1 MPVAAL
7 RLATA
12 LAAAALLLPAVA
24 RAGQPPAGELEVPAF
39 LSALDDLAGRV
50 EAAGT
55 PGELATVARDVPP
68 AWTVRAGADRFS
80 VDTSPVADALAAADD
95 ATWPAARARAVAR
108 LAALRAEAAPL
119 AVAGPLPPAHLRGA
133 LTEIL
138 AAPEFRG
145 RQRYA
150 GLLAIADRV
159 KRWLNSWLPEFAPA
173 RGTVMPILRY
183 ASWIVAAIAFVLMA
197 WLTWRLLRGVSR
209 DAAIRPTAS
218 RGREPIDARAWAARA
233 RAAAS
238 AGDAREAVR
247 CAYHAVLHRLD
258 EDGAW
263 TIAEDRTPREYLRL
277 LPPADR
283 RQPAVSFVARLFEGT
298 WYGGADPGLDDAR
311 TAVRH
316 LSDIGCDAQAD
327 PAI

>member
-1 MPVAAL
+1 MPLAVL
-7 RLATA
+7 RLAVA
-12 LAAAALLLPAVA
+12 LVAAVLLPAGV
-24 RAGQPPAGELEVPAF
+24 RADRPPADLDVPAF
-39 LSALDDLAGRV
+39 LSRLDDLSGRAG
-50 EAAGT
+50 AAGS
-55 PGELATVARDVPP
+55 PADLAALARDVPP
-68 AWTVRAGADRFS
+68 AWTVRAGADRFT
-80 VDTSPVADALAAADD
+80 VDAAPVAAALAAAD
-95 ATWPAARARAVAR
+95 AETWLDARARAVAR

-119 AVAGPLPPAHLRGA
+119 AVAGSPPPAHIRGA

-150 GLLAIADRV
+150 NLLAFADRV
-159 KRWLNSWLPEFAPA
+159 KRWMRSWLPNLA
-173 RGTVMPILRY
+173 RGRGVVIPVLRY
-183 ASWIVAAIAFVLMA
+183 ATWAIAGVAFVLLA

-209 DAAIRPTAS
+209 EAAIRPTVR
-218 RGREPIDARAWAARA
+218 RGAEPVDARAWAARA
-233 RAAAS
+233 RAAA
-238 AGDAREAVR
+238 AGGDAREAVR

-298 WYGGADPGLDDAR
+298 WYGGAAPRLDDAHA
-311 TAVRH
+311 AVR
-316 LSDIGCDAQAD
+316 LLGDLAD
-327 PAI
+327 RPGES

>member
-1 MPVAAL
+1 MPVAT
-7 RLATA
+7 RLGTA
-12 LAAAALLLPAVA
+12 IVAVALLLPAVA
-24 RAGQPPAGELEVPAF
+24 RAGQPPAGELNVPAF
-39 LSALDDLAGRV
+39 LATLDDLAARV
-50 EAAGT
+50 QAAGS
-55 PGELATVARDVPP
+55 PAAVATLARDLPA
-68 AWTVRAGADRFS
+68 AWTVRAGDERFT
-80 VDTSPVADALAAADD
+80 VAAAPVAETLAAADD
-95 ATWPAARARAVAR
+95 ETWLDARARAVAR
-108 LAALRAEAAPL
+108 LTALRDEAAPL
-119 AVAGPLPPAHLRGA
+119 AAAGPPPPAHLRGA

-150 GLLAIADRV
+150 SLLAFADRV
-159 KRWLNSWLPEFAPA
+159 KAWLRSWLPNLARG
-173 RGTVMPILRY
+173 RGTVTPILRY
-183 ASWIVAAIAFVLMA
+183 ASWVVAVIAFALLA

-209 DAAIRPTAS
+209 DAAVRPRTS
-218 RGREPIDARAWAARA
+218 RGVEPIDAGAWAARA
-233 RAAAS
+233 RAAAAS
-238 AGDAREAVR
+238 GDAREAVR

-277 LPPADR
+277 LPAADR

-298 WYGGADPGLDDAR
+298 WYGGAEPAIDDAR

-316 LSDIGCDAQAD
+316 LGDLGCDVQAD